1 MWRGWG
7 WRQELADERA
17 LLQGRAGERERLGR
31 RRPEQGCRA
40 AVAASSWL
48 AGAVARGS
56 WRVAVRRGARGAAL
70 QIGPNPGARRGGSG
84 VARAKRMLCSRP
96 EHARNVLDKMPGH
109 ARGLGCGWGFNR
121 PRLKLSRGLVDRLV
135 FPEVQGHSAMTKVM
149 SKLFMHSRCL
159 TKCHRHLGI
168 SWSGQNFQSGV
179 SLDVHEGGEV
189 SWPKAETC

>member
-1 MWRGWG
+1 MVDKAAGARHSVACRATWRGWG

-70 QIGPNPGARRGGSG
+70 QSGPNPGARRGGS
-84 VARAKRMLCSRP
+84 VHARATRAKHALWVRP
-96 EHARNVLDKMPGH
+96 EHAHQVLGEMSVH
-109 ARGLGCGWGFNR
+109 ATGLG
-121 PRLKLSRGLVDRLV
+121 
-135 FPEVQGHSAMTKVM
+135 
-149 SKLFMHSRCL
+149 
-159 TKCHRHLGI
+159 
-168 SWSGQNFQSGV
+168 
-179 SLDVHEGGEV
+179 
-189 SWPKAETC
+189 